1 MKRIAL
7 IMIVLCFL
15 TGCSF
20 QFGNQIIG
28 DTYLPS
34 TVESFHRS
42 EADPFYNNLKALSVI
57 RITDNVAMMIG
68 DVQNN
73 QDGFLGLYL
82 SKNDMYAFAGY
93 HSLFELYSTD
103 LIVDE
108 WEIRL
113 PNSDQSV
120 AYKITS
126 APLQETDFKN
136 VETIK
141 ITNGKELYFYWKITE

>member
-1 MKRIAL
+1 MKKAL
-7 IMIVLCFL
+7 LLIIVLCFL

-28 DTYLPS
+28 DTYLSS

-42 EADPFYNNLKALSVI
+42 EADPFYNNLKELSVI
-57 RITDNVAMMIG
+57 RITDNAAMMIG

-93 HSLFELYSTD
+93 HGLFELYSTD
-103 LIVDE
+103 LILDE
-108 WEIRL
+108 WEVRL
-113 PNSDQSV
+113 PNSDQSI